1 MSVFTFAIS
10 CLTASNL
17 PWFINVTFQIPMLFT
32 ASDFTSITSHIHSWV
47 LLFLWLC
54 PFILSG
60 VTSPLIS
67 SSILGTYRPGELIFS
82 VLSFCLFILFM
93 GFSRQEYWS
102 GLQFPSSVDHILS
115 ELSTMSR
122 PSWVA
127 LHGMASQFHWVR
139 QGCDPHGSVWISK
152 FLKRWE
158 YQTTLP
164 ASWETCMQV
173 KMHQLE
179 LDTEQWTGPKLEKS
193 TSRLYVVTLL
203 N

>member
-1 MSVFTFAIS
+1 M
-10 CLTASNL
+10 
-17 PWFINVTFQIPMLFT
+17 
-32 ASDFTSITSHIHSWV
+32 
-47 LLFLWLC
+47 LLFLFKRRNRNLGKVSYLPTLTKFKKPRSGFRFKYEC
-54 PFILSG
+54 FQSPF
-60 VTSPLIS
+60 VC
-67 SSILGTYRPGELIFS
+67 FD
-82 VLSFCLFILFM
+82 SFPTGFFMLFM
-93 GFSRQEYWS
+93 GLSSQECWS
-102 GLQFPSSVDHILS
+102 GLPFPSPVDHILS